1 MVKTTEMEIKSM
13 MERPI
18 PKKKIGIIR
27 LKVEKEQKS
36 RWGMKRFRSPKEA
49 VEAVSSMFAYS
60 DREIVA
66 VLSFNSKMEP
76 MAAEIVAVGGLN
88 ASYVDVKNVF
98 KFAILNQA
106 AYVMCFHNHPSGDPE
121 ASPDDEKLTARLT
134 EAGELLGI
142 PLADHIILGDGSFYS
157 FREHKWMDKNGVAA

>member
-36 RWGMKRFRSPKEA
+36 LWGMKRFRSPKEA

-98 KFAILNQA
+98 KFA
-106 AYVMCFHNHPSGDPE
+106 FESGSLCDV
-121 ASPDDEKLTARLT
+121 
-134 EAGELLGI
+134 
-142 PLADHIILGDGSFYS
+142 
-157 FREHKWMDKNGVAA
+157 FRNPPVR

>member
-36 RWGMKRFRSPKEA
+36 LWGMKRFRSPKEA

-88 ASYVDVKNVF
+88 ASCVDVKNVF

-121 ASPDDEKLTARLT
+121 ASPDDEKLT

-157 FREHKWMDKNGVAA
+157 FREHKRMDKNGVAA